1 MAGQISVSILCRHCW
16 RLLKTIRVTEGSRSG
31 TTGSC
36 TCPSCKK
43 LVKYTYNGCNDTFY
57 AS

>member
-16 RLLKTIRVTEGSRSG
+16 GLIKTVRVTEGSRSTTSG
-31 TTGSC
+31 TC
-36 TCPSCKK
+36 TCPNCRKHVRFS
-43 LVKYTYNGCNDTFY
+43 YNGCNDTFY